1 MEKQYAMLITTCG
14 TQENARQITES
25 LLEKRLVACVQES
38 KIFSS
43 YIWEGKIER
52 NEEFILK
59 MKTKKSLYKE
69 VEQEILRL
77 HNYEVP
83 EIAMFDIVDG
93 NQAYLDWIEK
103 ETK

>member
-1 MEKQYAMLITTCG
+1 MESKYCLIITTCG
-14 TQENARQITES
+14 DQENARQITES

-43 YIWEGKIER
+43 YPWKGKIEKD
-52 NEEFILK
+52 EEFILK

-77 HNYEVP
+77 HNYEIA
-83 EIAMFDIVDG
+83 EIAMFDIIDG
-93 NQAYLDWIEK
+93 NQAYFDWMEK